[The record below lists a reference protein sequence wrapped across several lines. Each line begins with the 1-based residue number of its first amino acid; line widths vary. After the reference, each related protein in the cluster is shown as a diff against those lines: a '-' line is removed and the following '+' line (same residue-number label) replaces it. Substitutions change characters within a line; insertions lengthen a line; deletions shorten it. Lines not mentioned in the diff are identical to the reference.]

1 MIELG
6 PSNQEKQE
14 VLTALGF
21 NGSETK
27 VLDALFRNG
36 PSTVNSIS
44 KNASLDRAE
53 TYRVVI
59 RLQEKGYLQ
68 KIFDFPMK
76 FKAVPMGDL
85 FSTQIQKRKKDLAL
99 IEKEANRLIE
109 LDGNYIRPLEREYI
123 TLLPHAEMAFEEI
136 CREIKSVK
144 MNILTVSS
152 VKNFVTMKE
161 MPWGNIY
168 KPLLEKGIE
177 ITQVLNEPYPKGK
190 LPDPYNYAQYPNYS
204 IRCISHKDPVFPKVD
219 IVIHDNEKAW
229 LKTSGVD
236 YDKSSWI
243 FSNNPNMVALAKY
256 YFDKALIGSIKI

>member
-1 MIELG
+1 MG
-6 PSNQEKQE
+6 SSNLEKQE
-14 VLTALGF
+14 ILAALGF

-27 VLDALFRNG
+27 VLNALFRNG
-36 PSTVNSIS
+36 PSTVNVIS

-68 KIFDFPMK
+68 KILDFPMK
-76 FKAVPMGDL
+76 FKTVPMGDL
-85 FSTQIQKRKKDLAL
+85 FSIQIQKRKKDLAL
-99 IEKEANRLIE
+99 IEKEANRLVE
-109 LDGNYIRPLEREYI
+109 LDGNFIRPLDREYI

-144 MNILTVSS
+144 TSILTVSS
-152 VKNFVTMKE
+152 IKNFITMKE

-177 ITQVLNEPYPKGK
+177 ITQVLTESYPKGR
-190 LPDPYNYAQYPNYS
+190 LPDPYNYAQYPNYNT
-204 IRCISHKDPVFPKVD
+204 RCISHADSIFPHID
-219 IVIHDNEKAW
+219 LVIHDNEKTW
-229 LKTSGVD
+229 IKTSGVD

-243 FSNNPNMVALAKY
+243 FSNNSNMVALAKY
-256 YFDKALIGSIKI
+256 YFDKAMIGSIKI